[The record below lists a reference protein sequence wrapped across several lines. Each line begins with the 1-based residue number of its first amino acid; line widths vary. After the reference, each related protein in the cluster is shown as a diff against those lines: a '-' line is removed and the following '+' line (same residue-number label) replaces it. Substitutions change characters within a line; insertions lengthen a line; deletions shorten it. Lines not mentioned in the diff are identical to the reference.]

1 MANKR
6 KGNIIRGYKSKSK
19 NYKKRC
25 DFGVNKNT
33 GKCLKHPRKK
43 K

>member
-1 MANKR
+1 MAKKK
-6 KGNIIRGYKSKSK
+6 KGITIRGYKSKSK
-19 NYKKRC
+19 KQCK
-25 DFGVNKNT
+25 FGVNKNS